1 MGTTIRWSDLVR
13 EADQIRGSA
22 RAVCWAIASVY
33 DAPDGAP
40 SVPSVEVSADAPW
53 LADEVR
59 HIGDWSGLHP
69 IAVGKALSSLARVG
83 VVEVERD
90 GSLPIVRVRLIAA
103 GLRAWAAR

>member
-22 RAVCWAIASVY
+22 RALCWAIASVY

-40 SVPSVEVSADAPW
+40 SVPSVEVSDDAPW
-53 LADEVR
+53 LVDEIQ
-59 HIGDWSGLHP
+59 HLGDWAGLHP
-69 IAVGKALSSLARVG
+69 IAVGKALASLARVG

-90 GSLPIVRVRLIAA
+90 GSLATARVRLIAA